1 MDMAS
6 FDNIDVRNL
15 GNGSGTEL
23 RIGNTRVVIVKLP
36 ENSKSSFDV
45 SGAVKL
51 TGITGNVAKDKQTA
65 NNYLAFVEDE
75 EGKVRSLGGWDLNN
89 LVNDIAKATDAPAEV
104 IFKLLHLSGQKDVDP
119 TQGSL

>member
-1 MDMAS
+1 MGS
-6 FDNIDVRNL
+6 
-15 GNGSGTEL
+15 GSGTEL
-23 RIGNTRVVIVKLP
+23 RIGNTRVIIVKLP
-36 ENSKSSFDV
+36 ENSQSSFDV

-51 TGITGNVAKDKQTA
+51 TGITGNVAKDKRTA
-65 NNYLAFVEDE
+65 INYLAFVEDE

-104 IFKLLHLSGQKDVDP
+104 IFKLLRPSVQKDVDP